1 MSILMKTL
9 KADLPALAELIRSQ
23 GRGRDTVLA
32 HITPK
37 EAALLKKRGGSGTI
51 NPDTGL
57 PEFQEDFGFDYGGGD
72 YGGNVSGY
80 DIDYGAPLPEPQAE
94 VPYTEPVAGGYS
106 GETYAP
112 FQYAAPGD
120 EIVTPEQASARA
132 AALPELYPGGQL
144 PPEGYGTVYT
154 PTGQAAYAPSADL
167 AAYAAAPP
175 TPVSPG
181 AVTPPGRDRTLMEKL
196 GLTGK
201 DITQGLL
208 AGGLTAGQ
216 LARMGAGTAIAGGL
230 TAQNV
235 AQTRRAQEQAAQAK
249 QEIKNIGKPYQESGA
264 QLTGAAQRG
273 ELTPSSQQ
281 ALQAAQAQMAQGV
294 ATRGGVGAA
303 QMQTQIAG
311 LRNLLLENQYNLGLR
326 VAQIGDNYAMGA
338 IKTGL
343 EADRA
348 IGAANQQFYGQL
360 AQLLAP
366 FITGVPTRA

>member
-1 MSILMKTL
+1 MKSL

-32 HITPK
+32 HITPQ

-57 PEFQEDFGFDYGGGD
+57 PEFQEDFGGYYGGDVEAQPGGF
-72 YGGNVSGY
+72 YGGE
-80 DIDYGAPLPEPQAE
+80 AP
-94 VPYTEPVAGGYS
+94 
-106 GETYAP
+106 
-112 FQYAAPGD
+112 
-120 EIVTPEQASARA
+120 TPEQFAQVYPDYTPEMFPATAEAPMPTYDVEAQPGGFYGGAAPTPTEFARTLPSDVPPAELA
-132 AALPELYPGGQL
+132 AAGVRPG
-144 PPEGYGTVYT
+144 VVT
-154 PTGQAAYAPSADL
+154 PTGEEKSIF
-167 AAYAAAPP
+167 
-175 TPVSPG
+175 
-181 AVTPPGRDRTLMEKL
+181 EKL
-196 GLTGK
+196 GLSPK
-201 DITQGLL
+201 DLTRLGLGATM
-208 AGGLTAGQ
+208 AGGLTA
-216 LARMGAGTAIAGGL
+216 A
-230 TAQNV
+230 NV
-235 AQTRRAQEQAAQAK
+235 ARTRQAAQQA
-249 QEIKNIGKPYQESGA
+249 QAARGELAALGKPYQEAGA

-311 LRNLLLENQYNLGLR
+311 LRNLLLENQYNFGLR

-343 EADRA
+343 QADRA

>member
-1 MSILMKTL
+1 MKSL

-32 HITPK
+32 HITPQ

-57 PEFQEDFGFDYGGGD
+57 PEFQEDYGFDYGGGD
-72 YGGNVSGY
+72 YGGGGGYGGFDVPDAGAEAATMAQFPEYYPSGAAPTTTFEPYVSGY
-80 DIDYGAPLPEPQAE
+80 DVPGGGFYPGGEMPTPSGYDVGGADVAFRGGAVPEALPGTERATLPGVTTPPQAE
-94 VPYTEPVAGGYS
+94 KS
-106 GETYAP
+106 
-112 FQYAAPGD
+112 F
-120 EIVTPEQASARA
+120 
-132 AALPELYPGGQL
+132 L
-144 PPEGYGTVYT
+144 
-154 PTGQAAYAPSADL
+154 
-167 AAYAAAPP
+167 
-175 TPVSPG
+175 
-181 AVTPPGRDRTLMEKL
+181 EKL
-196 GLTGK
+196 GISQK
-201 DITQGLL
+201 DAIRLGLGATL
-208 AGGLTAGQ
+208 AGGLTA
-216 LARMGAGTAIAGGL
+216 A
-230 TAQNV
+230 NV
-235 AQTRRAQEQAAQAK
+235 ARTRQAGQQAQAARGELAAL
-249 QEIKNIGKPYQESGA
+249 GKPYQETGA

-311 LRNLLLENQYNLGLR
+311 LRNLLLENQYNFGLR

-338 IKTGL
+338 IKSGM

-348 IGAANQQFYGQL
+348 IGTANQQFYGQL

-366 FITGVPTRA
+366 FITGASSPTPNVRTT